1 MDKIKTITFDE
12 FAYDVAYRMMAT
24 DYEREAEAQEWC
36 SGLGIQLGSLSKA
49 VVWAVDEANQVQ
61 LGMPK

>member
-1 MDKIKTITFDE
+1 MDKTKAIAFDK

-24 DYEREAEAQEWC
+24 DHEREAEAQEWC
-36 SGLGIQLGSLSKA
+36 RGLGIQLGSLSKA
-49 VVWAVDEANQVQ
+49 DVLAVDEANQVQ